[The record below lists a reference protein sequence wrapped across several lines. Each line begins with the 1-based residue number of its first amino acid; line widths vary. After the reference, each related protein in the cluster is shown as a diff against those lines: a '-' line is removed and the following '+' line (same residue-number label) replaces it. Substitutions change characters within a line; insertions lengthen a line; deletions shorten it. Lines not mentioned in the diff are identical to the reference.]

1 MSNLF
6 EKATQKLWEKQQISD
21 SQKQEIDDYR
31 AKNIFSIHAELLF
44 LLYLSVVLFTSGV
57 GIIVYKNIDSI
68 GHLAILVLNFTLMV
82 VCFLFCFKKAKG
94 YTNQEVSFDN
104 PVYDYIVLTGS
115 ILACIF
121 LSYANYQ
128 YHILDTDYQW
138 VSLISAV
145 LCFGVAYYFDNK
157 MVLSMAITA
166 LAAFLGISVTPK
178 NLFNNE
184 IYDNI
189 YLTYSGIL
197 ISFALI
203 LWMEYSLKKA
213 IKKHFYFVYVMF
225 ALHMAGVCLISGL
238 ISEYWYVF
246 VLLAALFV
254 YYFLKLSYRFAAT
267 SVFVFTLIYG
277 YIALIIL
284 IAKLFE
290 YINIPDMYVFI
301 ISFSPIFYIGSIFL
315 FIKLVRDFNKK
326 LK

>member
-6 EKATQKLWEKQQISD
+6 EKATQKLWEKQLISD
-21 SQKQEIDDYR
+21 NQKQEIDAYR
-31 AKNIFSIHAELLF
+31 SKNIFSIHTELLF
-44 LLYLSVVLFTSGV
+44 LLYISVVLFTSGV
-57 GIIVYKNIDSI
+57 GIFVYKNIDTI
-68 GHLAILVLNFTLMV
+68 GHLAILTLNFLLML
-82 VCFLFCFKKAKG
+82 VCFIFCFKKAKV
-94 YTNQEVSFDN
+94 YSNEEVFFDN

-128 YHILDTDYQW
+128 YHVFDSDYQW

-145 LCFGVAYYFDNK
+145 LCFVVAYYFDNK

-178 NLFNNE
+178 NILGNE
-184 IYDNI
+184 IYNNI
-189 YLTYSGIL
+189 FLTYSGIL
-197 ISFALI
+197 LSIALI

-213 IKKHFYFVYVMF
+213 IKKHFYFVFVMF
-225 ALHMAGVCLISGL
+225 ALHLAGVCLISGL
-238 ISEYWYVF
+238 ISDQWYVF
-246 VLLAALFV
+246 LVLTVFFV

-284 IAKLFE
+284 LAKLFE
-290 YINIPDMYVFI
+290 YIYIPEMAFI
-301 ISFSPIFYIGSIFL
+301 IIYASPLFYIGSIFL
-315 FIKLVRDFNKK
+315 FIRLVRDFNKK